1 MNNHKFDGL
10 SDTKVL
16 ELRKKFGLNV
26 MEEKKGPSAF
36 SIFISQFK
44 SPLIYVLLFVAI
56 ISLLFKE
63 YYDFG
68 LVGAVIVLNAVLG
81 FYQELGTQKTLNALK
96 KFLKPKASV
105 IRNGKRTEIE
115 TADLVPGDIV
125 VLAAGDQIPAD
136 GKTHEATN
144 LLINEA
150 ILTGEEEAI
159 DKKPAEDAQLFMGTT
174 VISGIGIMEVTKT
187 GTSTEIGKISK
198 KLMEISEEET
208 PLQKKLT
215 KFSSNLLYIIT
226 ALALILFVFGVTR
239 ENNVW
244 TMFKFAMVLAVAAI
258 PEGLPIAAT
267 VILAR
272 GMKRILKK
280 KGLVK
285 KLLSVETLGSTSV
298 ICTDKTGTLTEGK
311 MQVIKNQ
318 FSDKKHAHLALIL
331 ANQQKDTLEVAL
343 WQFVEKNSNLHPEK
357 ILNSLEKIYEE
368 PFSSETKYS
377 LSVVQD
383 GTQRGYVLGAPEI
396 VLDFCDISKDEKEK
410 VNKTMREWA
419 ESGLKIVGCAYK
431 KEGDL
436 KEKKDWVWLG
446 ILGIEDPI
454 RPEVRDAIL
463 ACQNAGIKI
472 KIVTG
477 DFRQTAV
484 KVAKTLGLPFDDDSI
499 MEADELENIS
509 LGELQKKIEKIAVF
523 SRISPRQ
530 KLKIVEA
537 LQANGEVV
545 AMTGDGVNDALALKK
560 ADIAVVVANASDVAK
575 EVSDLI
581 LLDSNFKTIVTA
593 CEEGRVIL
601 ANIKKVVSYSLSNS
615 FVEIILIFG
624 AVLLNFPVPLTV
636 AMILWINL
644 VCDGPVSIVLGF
656 EDKEDGVMELTP
668 KELQRENILDKYVIL
683 MTIIISLSVGV
694 IALFFYWYYL
704 TQTGNLEIA
713 RTIAFAIVI
722 SVSLIYVFAFKNL
735 KKLLIESKNFFG
747 NKYLFYGVIYGIV
760 LILVAIYTPGLNK
773 ILGTVPILPIS
784 WFLVFAVGVM
794 AIIILEILKLIR
806 RRLAGQV

>member
-1 MNNHKFDGL
+1 MNSHKFDGL
-10 SDTKVL
+10 SEVQVTQA
-16 ELRKKFGLNV
+16 RKKFGQNLL
-26 MEEKKGPSAF
+26 EEKKGPSAF

-44 SPLIYVLLFVAI
+44 SPLIYILLFVAV
-56 ISLLFKE
+56 ISLLFQE

-68 LVGAVIVLNAVLG
+68 LVSIVIILNAALG
-81 FYQELGTQKTLNALK
+81 FYQEYNTQKTLDALK
-96 KFLKPKASV
+96 KFLKPKTSV
-105 IRNGKRTEIE
+105 IRDGRRKEIE
-115 TADLVPGDIV
+115 TAELVPGDIV

-144 LLINEA
+144 LLVNEA

-159 DKKPAEDAQLFMGTT
+159 DKKPAENALLFMGTT
-174 VISGIGIMEVTKT
+174 VISGIGIMEVVNT
-187 GTSTEIGKISK
+187 GLSTEIGKISE
-198 KLMEISEEET
+198 KLSEIQEEKT
-208 PLQKKLT
+208 PLQIKLQ
-215 KFSSNLLYIIT
+215 KFSTNLIYVIAFLC
-226 ALALILFVFGVTR
+226 LLIFILGINR
-239 ENNVW
+239 DNNVW
-244 TMFKFAMVLAVAAI
+244 TMFKFAMILAVAAI

-272 GMKRILKK
+272 GMKRILKR

-311 MQVIKNQ
+311 MQVVKKQ
-318 FSDKKHAHLALIL
+318 FTDARHAYLALIL

-343 WQFVEKNSNLHPEK
+343 WQFVEKNSDLHPKK

-383 GTQRGYVLGAPEI
+383 GTKRGYVLGAPEV
-396 VLDFCDISKDEKEK
+396 VLSFCKISEEDKEK
-410 VNKTMREWA
+410 AEKIMKEWA
-419 ESGLKIVGCAYK
+419 QLGLKIVGCAYK

-436 KEKKDWVWLG
+436 KEKKEWIWLG

-454 RPEVRDAIL
+454 RPEIKDAII

-477 DFRQTAV
+477 DFRETAI
-484 KVAKTLGLPFDDDSI
+484 KVAKTLGLNFNDSSV
-499 MEADELENIS
+499 MEAEELEKISLDELR
-509 LGELQKKIEKIAVF
+509 KKIENIVIF
-523 SRISPRQ
+523 PRISHRQ

-537 LQANGEVV
+537 LQANGEIV

-601 ANIKKVVSYSLSNS
+601 ANIKKVVSYALSNS
-615 FVEIILIFG
+615 FVELILIFG
-624 AVLLNFPVPLTV
+624 AVLMNFPAPLTV

-644 VCDGPVSIVLGF
+644 ICDGPIDIVLGF
-656 EDKEDGVMELTP
+656 EDKEDGVMELAP
-668 KELQRENILDKYVIL
+668 KKLQRENILDKYVIL
-683 MTIIISLSVGV
+683 TTIIISFTVG
-694 IALFFYWYYL
+694 AMTLFFYWYYL
-704 TQTGNLEIA
+704 TQTGNLEVA
-713 RTIAFAIVI
+713 RTIAFAVII

-735 KKLLIESKNFFG
+735 KKLLIESKNFFS
-747 NKYLFYGVIYGIV
+747 NKYLFYGLIYGTA
-760 LILVAIYTPGLNK
+760 LILAAIYIPALNR
-773 ILGTVPILPIS
+773 ILGTVPIPAIS
-784 WFLVFAVGVM
+784 WLLIFAVGLA
-794 AIIILEILKLIR
+794 AIFLLEILKMIR
-806 RRLAGQV
+806 RR